1 MERQTRRIIV
11 DIDNTLW
18 NLAPVLW
25 EHLKSVNPEMPD
37 PSGWDDWDFWEKY
50 VTMKDLYQVLK
61 DIHMQQA
68 EYPPYPESREFLEAL
83 KDRGFY
89 IVIASHRE
97 RKTYAST
104 EKWLRQNGLMFDEI
118 HLSHDK
124 SVLFPG
130 SWGIVDDSPITLDK
144 AVSAGIVRVG
154 LSNPW
159 NIHSAHPLFDDLFEV
174 LGYIDSMD
182 GRAERQNVEKEGHP

>member
-1 MERQTRRIIV
+1 MERQERGIIV

-25 EHLKSVNPEMPD
+25 EHLKAINPKMPE
-37 PSGWDDWDFWEKY
+37 PSEWNYWDFWERY

-61 DIHMQQA
+61 NIHMQQD
-68 EYPPYPESREFLEAL
+68 EYPPYAESKHFLEAL
-83 KDRGFY
+83 KERDFY

-97 RKTYAST
+97 KKTYGAT
-104 EKWLRQNGLMFDEI
+104 LRWLKQNELLFDEL

-124 SVLFPG
+124 SVLFAE
-130 SWGIVDDSPITLDK
+130 SWAIVDDSPVTLDK
-144 AVSAGIVRVG
+144 AARAGIIRAG

-159 NIHSAHPLFDDLFEV
+159 NINSSHPLFDNLLEI
-174 LGYIDSMD
+174 LNYIDSFD
-182 GRAERQNVEKEGHP
+182 GRGKD